1 MNMKFFEFVK
11 KIEMLKKQKNAQKF
25 PLTFQF

>member
-11 KIEMLKKQKNAQKF
+11 KIEMSKKQKNVQKF